1 MRKVVVSFGGQRE
14 YALEVGELD
23 LAELSEEDARAWL
36 ADGFDEAGCEPSN
49 PMGKVLPADL
59 LLGVARAAGEGRFMQ
74 ATPWRTRYAAAALR
88 LRDARELVVDAAAY
102 EVRVLA

>member
-23 LAELSEEDARAWL
+23 LAALSEEDARAWL
-36 ADGFDEAGCEPSN
+36 AEGFDEAGCEPSN

-102 EVRVLA
+102 EVRVLG